1 MCVSVSHTLWVCV
14 SHIVC
19 VCVCVCAS
27 HTLECQEDGEHLSIK
42 DELKWVSLGPALL
55 KRASLVAQMAKNLL
69 TMQAIWVQSLGWE
82 DLPEKEMATHSTIP
96 AWRIPW
102 MEEPGGLQSLGSQRV
117 GHGWAT
123 SLSLSCYSLNA
134 FNSICLL
141 LKLNPNLVYATFWL
155 CSPLQPHA
163 TCFHVVSWLPTGCLL
178 FSLSPEV

>member
-69 TMQAIWVQSLGWE
+69 TMQEIWVQSLGWE

-117 GHGWAT
+117 GHNWAT
-123 SLSLSCYSLNA
+123 NTFTFHYLESKLGHPIVAENFRETQQTKMDVLNCRIVFCNVLPSLLN
-134 FNSICLL
+134 FYPSYT
-141 LKLNPNLVYATFWL
+141 KDQTF
-155 CSPLQPHA
+155 SKP
-163 TCFHVVSWLPTGCLL
+163 
-178 FSLSPEV
+178 